1 MRSDVM
7 RKQYFQAHE
16 TQRLPTTAYQPEAT
30 AIIYQILTERA
41 GRILS
46 QGHSVI
52 LDAVFAKPAERH
64 SIAAIARKL
73 NLPFVGFFL
82 VSDLTTRMKRV
93 GQRVGDAS
101 DATLDLV
108 RHQENYDVGSLD
120 WHMIDASGTPEQT
133 LQRSKAKL
141 GTPET
146 HFSPNAPDPP

>member
-1 MRSDVM
+1 M

-64 SIAAIARKL
+64 SVAAIARKL

-82 VSDLTTRMKRV
+82 VSDLTNRMKRV

-108 RHQENYDVGSLD
+108 RQQENYDIGLLD
-120 WHMIDASGTPEQT
+120 WHMIDASGTSQQT
-133 LQRSKAKL
+133 LQRCKEQFGMA
-141 GTPET
+141 ET
-146 HFSPNAPDPP
+146 GLSPKSLDLS